1 MHEHRYVSYVV
12 SEGNSG
18 VGCSSM
24 RGVPCYG
31 HSSYTICTL
40 PVAQGIVP
48 RMTYQNHIDD
58 RRRVGA
64 GATPRSQE
72 LQQG

>member
-1 MHEHRYVSYVV
+1 ML
-12 SEGNSG
+12 
-18 VGCSSM
+18 
-24 RGVPCYG
+24 G

-48 RMTYQNHIDD
+48 RMTCQNHIDD